1 MAARGYARN
10 AKKTEAGEEKITLLI
25 PRKEKIKGT
34 LLREREREGGGER
47 GRERKSEAKG
57 GGIVERKKG
66 GNGAART
73 TVNFKFTK

>member
-47 GRERKSEAKG
+47 EREKERSEGRRDRGKEEGGKRSGANDRKL
-57 GGIVERKKG
+57 
-66 GNGAART
+66 
-73 TVNFKFTK
+73 

>member
-34 LLREREREGGGER
+34 LLRKREREGGGER
-47 GRERKSEAKG
+47 ERAKRRAEGSWKGRRGETERRERP
-57 GGIVERKKG
+57 
-66 GNGAART
+66 
-73 TVNFKFTK
+73 

>member
-47 GRERKSEAKG
+47 EREREKERSEGRRDRGKEEG
-57 GGIVERKKG
+57 GKRSGANDRKL
-66 GNGAART
+66 
-73 TVNFKFTK
+73 